1 MLASYKHPI
10 PEKALVLFEIILKYM
25 IKKNQ
30 TIINLGLLQKLW
42 LYIIL

>member
-25 IKKNQ
+25 IKKKSNHH
-30 TIINLGLLQKLW
+30 
-42 LYIIL
+42 

>member
-25 IKKNQ
+25 IKKIKPSL
-30 TIINLGLLQKLW
+30 TLGSYRNCG
-42 LYIIL
+42 YI